1 MRSKTGQNPKSRTV
15 KSIDT
20 ETRGHGDGGFEER
33 DCKHFLFCSAN
44 LCPLDPDLDERS
56 WFIGEA
62 ICRRKD
68 LAGLSM
74 VKRQK
79 QLNRK
84 RPGEYS
90 GKPLQATWLRRSAP
104 RKRVLSEEHRAQLR
118 DRMNKLRKNTGSE
131 ETAPSPPP

>member
-1 MRSKTGQNPKSRTV
+1 M

-20 ETRGHGDGGFEER
+20 GTPGLGHGGFKED
-33 DCKHFLFCSAN
+33 DCKHFLSCSAN
-44 LCPLDPDLDERS
+44 LCPLDPDLDERT

-62 ICRRKD
+62 VCKRKD
-68 LAGLSM
+68 LAALPM
-74 VKRQK
+74 IRRQR

-84 RPGEYS
+84 RPGEYM
-90 GKPLQATWLRRSAP
+90 GKPLRAAWLRSSAP
-104 RKRVLSEEHRAQLR
+104 RKRVLSEERRAQLR

>member
-1 MRSKTGQNPKSRTV
+1 M
-15 KSIDT
+15 
-20 ETRGHGDGGFEER
+20 
-33 DCKHFLFCSAN
+33 DCKHFPSCSVN
-44 LCPLDPDLDERS
+44 LCPLDPGMDDRN

-68 LAGLSM
+68 LAGLPM

-84 RPGEYS
+84 RPDEYS
-90 GKPLQATWLRRSAP
+90 GKPLQAAWLRRSAP
-104 RKRVLSEEHRAQLR
+104 RKRVLSDERRAQLR